1 MLMNVVVCV
10 AAILVYQDCFA
21 SARVNYPHH
30 YDQWKECREFMHETA
45 YCVNHTPL
53 DGLPSNF
60 LLESDFHRLEYE
72 VHQCYKGTLPKL
84 IHSAQKLCAHKNA
97 IPFMMACFRTVIF
110 DNSEPKYKPALI
122 DWTDKVMKCAT
133 TPYGR
138 SAIQDS
144 AIDDSDVD

>member
-1 MLMNVVVCV
+1 
-10 AAILVYQDCFA
+10 
-21 SARVNYPHH
+21 
-30 YDQWKECREFMHETA
+30 MHETA

>member
-60 LLESDFHRLEYE
+60 LLE
-72 VHQCYKGTLPKL
+72 
-84 IHSAQKLCAHKNA
+84 